1 MAHEHEPPPDVE
13 IAASARAKEVRFDA
27 APVVRVRFPGTGERD
42 SRQVTTR
49 QNVDSPVE
57 PGGRTAAS
65 SPARTS
71 PAACSIPGRRWT
83 TRLALDGGK

>member
-57 PGGRTAAS
+57 PGRTYRRVVAGTHISSRLLDPWAAMDY
-65 SPARTS
+65 PTR
-71 PAACSIPGRRWT
+71 PRW
-83 TRLALDGGK
+83 R